1 MENNESPKEQF
12 ERKLREVQIK
22 KEVVAKKIEELNE
35 RLQKLEAE
43 EGLLEDEEFART
55 GVFTTS
61 FKINI
66 QITEGDV
73 IDQFLKDNPDLTPKD
88 PNNN

>member
-22 KEVVAKKIEELNE
+22 KEIVAKKIEELNE

-43 EGLLEDEEFART
+43 EDRLESEEFART

-73 IDQFLKDNPDLTPKD
+73 IDQFLKDNPDLAPKD
-88 PNNN
+88 PNLN

>member
-22 KEVVAKKIEELNE
+22 KEVITKKIEELNE
-35 RLQKLEAE
+35 RLQKLEIE
-43 EGLLEDEEFART
+43 EDRLESEEFART

-66 QITEGDV
+66 QITESDV
-73 IDQFLKDNPDLTPKD
+73 INQFLKDNPDLAPKD
-88 PNNN
+88 PNLN

>member
-1 MENNESPKEQF
+1 MESNESPKEQF

-22 KEVVAKKIEELNE
+22 KEVLAKKIEELNE

-43 EGLLEDEEFART
+43 EERLEDEEFART

-73 IDQFLKDNPDLTPKD
+73 INQFLKDNPDLTPQD
-88 PNNN
+88 PNQN